1 MVTNQ
6 NKGEVTMKSCFA
18 IAYLLFFMVL
28 LTSCGVKSV
37 ASTGAT
43 AMATKTPSVS
53 HATYPPVHVDVN
65 VDFATSNVCHAPLI
79 AAVTV
84 GSIGAAR
91 WNTPEGTRPTIS
103 PITEATG
110 EGLFANGY
118 YIYTSVYF
126 SHMQIAADHRTQPTA
141 QYITMGGQVGQDS
154 MRIDGYGQ
162 VPVGLRFLLVFT
174 YAVDPSSHNL
184 VLDTLVVLQD
194 FPMNAQGQVQQ
205 FNPAYANHVGPDTP
219 AELMYV
225 PLNQVVRQMLV
236 CH

>member
-1 MVTNQ
+1 
-6 NKGEVTMKSCFA
+6 MKA
-18 IAYLLFFMVL
+18 RYTIAYLLCSVVL
-28 LTSCGVKSV
+28 LTSCGAKSF
-37 ASTGAT
+37 SSIGAT

-53 HATYPPVHVDVN
+53 HTTYPPVHVDVI

-84 GSIGAAR
+84 GSIGVAR
-91 WNTPEGTRPTIS
+91 WNTPDGARPTTV
-103 PITEATG
+103 PVTETTG
-110 EGLFANGY
+110 GGLFANGY
-118 YIYTSVYF
+118 YIYTPVLF
-126 SHMQIAADHRTQPTA
+126 SYMQVLSDHRTRSTE
-141 QYITMGGQVGQDS
+141 QYITMGGQDGQDS

-162 VPVGLRFLLVFT
+162 VKAGQRFLLVFT
-174 YAVDPSSHNL
+174 YAIDPSTREPVQN
-184 VLDTLVVLQD
+184 TLVVLQD
-194 FPMNAQGQVQQ
+194 FPMNAQRQVQQ

>member
-1 MVTNQ
+1 
-6 NKGEVTMKSCFA
+6 MKACY
-18 IAYLLFFMVL
+18 IITYLLCSVTL
-28 LTSCGVKSV
+28 LTSCGAKSLSSV
-37 ASTGAT
+37 GAT
-43 AMATKTPSVS
+43 TLATKTPLAS
-53 HATYPPVHVDVN
+53 HMTYPPVHVDVI

-84 GSIGAAR
+84 GSIGSGR
-91 WNTPEGTRPTIS
+91 WNTLDGARPALS
-103 PITEATG
+103 PGMEANG

-118 YIYTSVYF
+118 YIYTVVNF
-126 SHMQIAADHRTQPTA
+126 SRMQIASDHRTQPTA
-141 QYITMGGQVGQDS
+141 QYVTMGGRDGQDL

-162 VPVGLRFLLVFT
+162 VKAGQRFLLAFT
-174 YAVDPSSHNL
+174 YAIDPSSRKPIQNM
-184 VLDTLVVLQD
+184 LVVLQD